1 MQGRL
6 LFMTTNHRER
16 LDPALVR
23 PGRVDAQFEFGLA
36 SREQVRKLFL
46 HFYHGTAEAA
56 AAPAL
61 DVLAGQF
68 AAAVPAATFSI
79 AAIQGY
85 LILHRRDPAAAVANA
100 AAFVQAHGGHDP
112 PPVLQP

>member
-1 MQGRL
+1 
-6 LFMTTNHRER
+6 MTTNHRER

-46 HFYHGTAEAA
+46 HFYHDTAEAA
-56 AAPAL
+56 APPAL
-61 DVLAGQF
+61 EDLASQF
-68 AAAVPAATFSI
+68 AAVVPAVTFSI

-85 LILHRRDPAAAVANA
+85 LILHRRDPAGAVANV
-100 AAFVQAHGGHDP
+100 AAFVQAHGGCDP
-112 PPVLQP
+112 AA